1 VITSSHWW
9 NPAPLLAS
17 IQRRHAASVAKS
29 ATVAASLAGPLASS
43 VRLKGMGGVYLIS
56 SDHPA
61 ALFREFGTGSHEIAP
76 KSQQALRFAEGGF
89 ARGDVP
95 HPGSKAQP
103 FLRPAAAGWPALFV
117 RGFGV
122 I

>member
-1 VITSSHWW
+1 MLTSSFWW
-9 NPAPLLAS
+9 NPAPLLAR
-17 IQRRHAASVAKS
+17 IRARHAASVAKS

-43 VRLKGMGGVYLIS
+43 IRLKGMGGVYLIS
-56 SDHPA
+56 SDHVA
-61 ALFREFGTGSHEIAP
+61 ALFREFGTGAHEIAP
-76 KSQQALRFAEGGF
+76 KNREALRFAEGGF

-103 FLRPAAAGWPALFV
+103 FLRPAAAGWPSLFI